1 MIKTYSKRGILS
13 HKNKDYMQHYEY
25 DDMVILGMADGASCC
40 LNSDLATP
48 VLIETLSLYLG
59 NGNWT
64 DTDINVVKQG
74 TVNIINQKLT
84 DIAIMENVDRKTLG
98 STLMVLCIM
107 RDRYMCI
114 HIGDGMIIR
123 RKQDDRAEII
133 SYPHNGT
140 DRSSTYLT
148 TGNIEENL
156 RIYTG
161 VCEKKDIF
169 YMLTDGYYI
178 PLLRDENDYD
188 IIVESLNAMDKY
200 MTSTYFYDDVSVM
213 VYEDI
218 LEREG
223 CI

>member
-25 DDMVILGMADGASCC
+25 DNIVILGMADGASCC
-40 LNSDLATP
+40 LNSDLATS

-59 NGNWT
+59 SGNWT
-64 DTDINVVKQG
+64 DIDINVVKQG
-74 TVNIINQKLT
+74 AVNIINQTLT
-84 DIAIMENVDRKTLG
+84 DIAIKKTVDRETLG
-98 STLMVLCIM
+98 STLMLLCIM
-107 RDRYMCI
+107 QDQYMCI
-114 HIGDGMIIR
+114 HVGDGMIIR
-123 RKQDDRAEII
+123 RKHDDRAEII
-133 SYPHNGT
+133 SYPHNGI

-169 YMLTDGYYI
+169 YMLTDGYYN
-178 PLLRDENDYD
+178 PLLKNENNYD
-188 IIVESLNAMDKY
+188 IIVESLDVMEKY
-200 MTSTYFYDDVSVM
+200 MASTIFYDDVSIM
-213 VYEDI
+213 VYENF

-223 CI
+223 CM